1 MAYRYEKNSFG
12 GQDIV
17 IDGWEKGIAPSPH
30 FGISDLRQ
38 CDVYSVPGTVI
49 AGPSAYNEST
59 GNSDYLTY
67 SSTFTANSTTDV
79 LTMTTSVPVSIMAV
93 TFTSTGSLPTGIS
106 SGTKYY
112 LVTVAGVTKISTTMA
127 NAVSAT
133 YLNFTSNGSGTLTA
147 SAVRMQ
153 AIMSSTTHWKTST
166 FTGFHTSSIFAVD
179 SSGQV
184 WAFSYADYNKW
195 VLILGNSG
203 SGSYFAT
210 GIAVYQDWLFVFGSD
225 RIDVYGKLTGAISTH
240 AWYNNWKALNGSV
253 TYSAYRKT
261 LVGQDNVLYW
271 TDYQDDPSSTRLGFV
286 GSLRTVSGQV
296 LFADTGNP
304 TTSSS
309 TTNYTFNSQSLDFP
323 AGEEPQALAELNS
336 KLVIATGTYSIYT
349 TNKENSAKIYTW
361 DRVSPSFDFPVSVPT
376 EKVYDIKNVNNLLY
390 IFSGRNGIVYKTN
403 MSSVAEAFSI
413 PRQLYTEENGSNYQE
428 GQPLDSYTGASNAG
442 GYPYGGIVFGYQ
454 SVYNGE
460 ELFFSCNFISGTGI
474 YAYDTEKGTL
484 RYVCFSTY
492 GTGSDIS
499 SDIVNI
505 FSLIP
510 FVYSASRIG
519 MTGFFFA
526 GVYYNGG
533 YNYFLDSYDYSR
545 SSTRDY
551 ESYVITDMIR
561 IGVTNNLKTF
571 QQLEYILDKK
581 MNTGNGVSESGLK
594 FYYRENIGDSWTL
607 LATEDFATYGAISS
621 RVIDFPAHDMR
632 SIQIKVEINK
642 FTRLREI
649 RLR

>member
-1 MAYRYEKNSFG
+1 MAYKYEKNYGG

-17 IDGWEKGIAPSPH
+17 IDGWEKGIAQSPN
-30 FGISDLRQ
+30 FGIADIRQ
-38 CDVYSVPGTVI
+38 CDISSVPGTVI
-49 AGPSAYNEST
+49 AGSSAFNEST
-59 GNSDYLTY
+59 QNSDYLTY

-106 SGTKYY
+106 PSIKYY
-112 LVTVAGVTKISTTMA
+112 LVTIAGVTKISTTMA
-127 NAVSAT
+127 NAVSAA
-133 YLNFTSNGSGTLTA
+133 YLDFTSDGSGTLTA
-147 SAVRMQ
+147 KAVRMQ
-153 AIMSSTTHWKTST
+153 AIMSSTTHWKTAT
-166 FTGFHTSSIFAVD
+166 FSGFPTSSIFAVD
-179 SSGQV
+179 SNGQV

-304 TTSSS
+304 TTSNS

-336 KLVIATGTYSIYT
+336 KLVITTGTYSLYT

-361 DRVSPSFDFPVSVPT
+361 DRVSASFDFPLTIPT
-376 EKVYDIKNVNNLLY
+376 EKVYDIKNVNNLIY

-413 PRQLYTEENGSNYQE
+413 PRQMYTQENSPNYQE
-428 GQPLDSYTGASNAG
+428 GQPLDSYTGANNAG
-442 GYPYGGIVFGYQ
+442 GYPYDGLVFGYQ

-460 ELFFSCNFISGTGI
+460 ELFFACNFISGSGI
-474 YAYDTEKGTL
+474 YAYNIEKGIL
-484 RYVCFSTY
+484 RYVCFPSY

-499 SDIVNI
+499 TDIVNI

-510 FVYSASRIG
+510 YVFSAVRVG

-526 GVYYNGG
+526 GIYYTGG
-533 YNYFLDSYDYSR
+533 YTYFLDSYNNNR

-551 ESYVITDMIR
+551 ESYVITDLIR

-581 MNTGNGVSESGLK
+581 MNTGNGFVESGLR

-607 LATEDFATYGAISS
+607 LATEDFATYGAIAS
-621 RVIDFPAHDMR
+621 RVIDFPAHDMK
-632 SIQIKVEINK
+632 SIQIKVEINQ